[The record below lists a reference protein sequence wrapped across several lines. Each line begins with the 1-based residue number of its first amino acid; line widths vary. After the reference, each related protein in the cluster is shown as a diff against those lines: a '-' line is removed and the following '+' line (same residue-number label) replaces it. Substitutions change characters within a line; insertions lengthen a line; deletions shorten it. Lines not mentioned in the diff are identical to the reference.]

1 MHSQINKPVILWL
14 LIYNALIFCACF
26 SDNILFCAHAT
37 DQTRGG
43 AWQHGGWTA
52 QGYIQ
57 TPWCVRPALRA
68 HASLPVSLLP
78 QPAGSAHQPADRVAY
93 WNQPQKV
100 CVSYRCYPSVT
111 LWKWPSDLALKT
123 CHLSHSQ
130 GGNMGSLR
138 VGAEHRSSPASNGP
152 AVDAGWWS
160 ERRRAAA
167 ARTDPVHAA
176 AARSA
181 SQPAAGQLPPAARDH
196 TAPHGR
202 RLTHW
207 FKSFGI
213 V

>member
-1 MHSQINKPVILWL
+1 MHCQINTPVILWL
-14 LIYNALIFCACF
+14 IIYNALIFVLAFLTTYVSVCIQQTKLVVVP
-26 SDNILFCAHAT
+26 DNMAAGLLRAVSRLLDVSVLPSEPMLRFLSHCCLSLLALLINL
-37 DQTRGG
+37 QTELPTETNHKR
-43 AWQHGGWTA
+43 
-52 QGYIQ
+52 
-57 TPWCVRPALRA
+57 CVRPIAAILQ
-68 HASLPVSLLP
+68 L
-78 QPAGSAHQPADRVAY
+78 
-93 WNQPQKV
+93 
-100 CVSYRCYPSVT
+100 T
-111 LWKWPSDLALKT
+111 LWKWPPNLALK
-123 CHLSHSQ
+123 HLSHSQ

-176 AARSA
+176 AACSA

-196 TAPHGR
+196 TAPHGK

-207 FKSFGI
+207 LKSFGT